1 MKLRARTKKEKDMA
15 LNLSELSEVT
25 GWDRGSL
32 SAMNLPLEK
41 GRILYSDFRRVLQ
54 RRQDA
59 HEDSRAKL
67 TLLPSTEPSGS
78 VGADSSQAVADKFYG
93 RSQKHANKAA

>member
-1 MKLRARTKKEKDMA
+1 MSETLATRARKKLKKDMA

-41 GRILYSDFRRVLQ
+41 GRIIYSDFRRVLH

-59 HEDSRAKL
+59 HEDRRAQTPTAPTPK
-67 TLLPSTEPSGS
+67 EYR
-78 VGADSSQAVADKFYG
+78 ADRISAQVAARFYAPRVRG
-93 RSQKHANKAA
+93 QR